1 MTIHVRLQKS
11 FGAFTLDAHAEVPSR
26 GVTGLFGPS
35 GSGKTS
41 LLRCLAGLEKASGT
55 LKIGDDVWQDD
66 DVFIPSYRRPVGY
79 VFQEASLF
87 NHLTVQDNLMYGLKR
102 IPERARNLSLDNV
115 IELLGLMHLLSRS
128 PEKLSGGERQRVA
141 IARALL
147 TSPKL
152 LLMDEPLAS
161 LDRESRQEILPVIE
175 RLHRHLAIPVVY
187 VSHASEEIARLADHI
202 VLMQTGKI
210 TASGLVHEVFTRL
223 DLSLADGVDAESI
236 LETTVAGHDEP
247 YHLSMLQFDGGTF
260 MVPHTGLPV
269 GSGVRVRLFARD
281 VSLTLT
287 RPTGTSIQNQL
298 EATVSEVSR
307 FSDAQVTVRLQVND
321 MTILSRITR
330 KSADMLAVKPGL
342 RLYAQVKSV
351 AVLA

>member
-1 MTIHVRLQKS
+1 MTIQVRLQKS
-11 FGAFTLDAHAEVPSR
+11 FGAFTLDADVEVPAR

-55 LKIGDDVWQDD
+55 LKIGDDVWQHGDM
-66 DVFIPSYRRPVGY
+66 FIPSYRRPVGY

-102 IPERARNLSLDNV
+102 IPASNRNLTLDDV
-115 IELLGLMHLLSRS
+115 VDLLGLKKLLSRS

-161 LDRESRQEILPVIE
+161 LDRESRLEILPVIE
-175 RLHRHLAIPVVY
+175 RLHRHLKIPVVY
-187 VSHASEEIARLADHI
+187 VSHASEEIARLADYI
-202 VLMQTGKI
+202 LLMQAGKI
-210 TASGLVHEVFTRL
+210 TASGPVCEVFTCL
-223 DLSLADGVDAESI
+223 DLPLAGGVDAESI
-236 LETTVAGHDEP
+236 LETTVTGHDET
-247 YHLSMLQFDGGTF
+247 YHLSVLQLDGGTF
-260 MVPHTGLPV
+260 TVPHTGLPV
-269 GSGVRVRLFARD
+269 GSSVRIRLYARD
-281 VSLTLT
+281 VSLSLA

-298 EATVSEVSR
+298 EATVSDVSR
-307 FSDAQVTVRLQVND
+307 FNDAQVTVRLQVKGV
-321 MTILSRITR
+321 TILSRITR